1 MANIAR
7 QDGKMKTI
15 TLQVEDVDQVIV
27 DELKDAYQ
35 RNIKFDR
42 VDCSDTVLEPDYELL
57 GAIQTVLEYY
67 MTAEEI
73 ELWNG
78 YEKGE

>member
-1 MANIAR
+1 
-7 QDGKMKTI
+7 MKTI

-35 RNIKFDR
+35 RNNKFDR

-57 GAIQTVLEYY
+57 KAIQTVLEYY

-73 ELWNG
+73 ELWND
-78 YEKGE
+78 YENYYSYQQKP

>member
-1 MANIAR
+1 MRNEREIA
-7 QDGKMKTI
+7 MKTI

-27 DELKDAYQ
+27 DELKDAYL
-35 RNIKFDR
+35 RNDKFDR

-57 GAIQTVLEYY
+57 KAIQTVLEYY

-73 ELWNG
+73 ERWND